1 MNVDDSLSEAIGTRG
16 ANCPAAAGP
25 KPEDGPEAFCL
36 DAEPGREAA
45 AEPGREADPGRD
57 AEAEPGRDT
66 AGVEF
71 LLLEGE
77 E

>member
-1 MNVDDSLSEAIGTRG
+1 MDDSLSEAIGTRG
-16 ANCPAAAGP
+16 ADCPAA
-25 KPEDGPEAFCL
+25 EDGPEAFCL
-36 DAEPGREAA
+36 AAEPGREAA
-45 AEPGREADPGRD
+45 AEPGREADPRRD

>member
-1 MNVDDSLSEAIGTRG
+1 MNVDVSLSEATGTRG
-16 ANCPAAAGP
+16 ADCPADPGREF
-25 KPEDGPEAFCL
+25 EDGPEAFL
-36 DAEPGREAA
+36 QDAEPGREAA
-45 AEPGREADPGRD
+45 AEPGRE